1 MINLPYFKL
10 NHMQHLEI
18 IYGILVSLSTE
29 AIKRVIDSRGEIMD
43 KLTSLLKL
51 DTRSKLKVNLS
62 EFNLNTRMTLNDN
75 NEYVF
80 RS

>member
-1 MINLPYFKL
+1 MEN
-10 NHMQHLEI
+10 LEI
-18 IYGILVSLSTE
+18 IYGILVGLSTE
-29 AIKRVIDSRGEIMD
+29 AIKRVIDSSGEIKD
-43 KLTSLLKL
+43 KLSSLLKL